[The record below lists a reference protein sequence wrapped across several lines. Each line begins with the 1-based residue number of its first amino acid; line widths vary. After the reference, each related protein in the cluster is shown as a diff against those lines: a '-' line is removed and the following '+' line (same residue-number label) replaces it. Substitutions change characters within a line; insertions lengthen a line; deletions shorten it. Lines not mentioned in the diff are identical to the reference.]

1 MFLVTHNSG
10 DTIDVLDTL
19 DNNTS
24 TITYGRALALIN
36 LGVDILGCR
45 VNRKSGELV
54 IKCKSGMD
62 ICKSYIEETSQVV
75 AKMRLLQ
82 RDSKEKELELEEE
95 ALYKLAKEYG
105 AVQSRE
111 QFAVD
116 LGRNIV
122 SFNGAL
128 NKIITYGGTDKGT
141 VKNEVDIRDENVS
154 KLSRLGSACFDM
166 IYLYVDTK
174 EKKVKVTLREVLEE
188 LCNISEDNIDDIS
201 YVGITP
207 SNNMFKVIIFS
218 SCWSVKVDLIG
229 KIIKNKDKI
238 LGTKTVKMPG
248 FSKYIRW
255 LEDDGTKQWGISK
268 MSLKEGRLYSSMGA
282 LHQKYPTLH
291 DVYIEKSWQ

>member
-1 MFLVTHNSG
+1 MFLVVYNIG
-10 DTIDVLDTL
+10 DAIEVLDTL
-19 DNNTS
+19 DNNKS
-24 TITYGRALALIN
+24 TITYGRALALID
-36 LGVDILGCR
+36 LGIDILGCR
-45 VNRKSGELV
+45 VNRKSGKLV

-62 ICKSYIEETSQVV
+62 ICKSYIEETSQVI

-82 RDSKEKELELEEE
+82 RDSKKKELELEEE

-116 LGRNIV
+116 LDRNIV

-174 EKKVKVTLREVLEE
+174 DKKVKVTLREVLEE
-188 LCNISEDNIDDIS
+188 VCNISEDNIEDIS

-207 SNNMFKVIIFS
+207 SNNMFKIIIFS

-248 FSKYIRW
+248 FNKYIRW
-255 LEDDGTKQWGISK
+255 LEDDGTKQWAISK
-268 MSLKEGRLYSSMGA
+268 MSLKEGRLYSGMGA